1 MTASGANYRQR
12 AFNADAVNSRIDQTA
27 NRRTAVRFP
36 GGARG
41 VRYDDS
47 RAFTP
52 GSVFGSVA
60 TSRSNGQTYVN
71 PNAQGYFGDLY
82 RDYAQ
87 GMRAVPGQVSGV
99 YANRLFLGQPV
110 DTVRGDR
117 AAESVAGV
125 LGQRAEQQ
133 LTDPLGQGVD
143 PRLLERLSALLEG
156 PGVALDTNPGR
167 PQERTPLEVRELR
180 QATKDYVGGVI
191 ARQEQAFG
199 SDRSPSGSSGEDD
212 RISILK
218 MPGDIDRTRI
228 LDDYDGPAES
238 YRALVPDGEQEDHS
252 GRMQDT
258 GEGPAV
264 REGVNQDGRD
274 AWADSID
281 PELPDE
287 VAITEEAASSE
298 ESFASPLLQ
307 RRAFSPAGEANRQQ
321 LADSQPVKGSQIR
334 FDLSE
339 GVKNSRDLR
348 DKASGAEKASPWISV
363 PLVGVRARTILDNAD
378 ATAEELE
385 TVFKSVRPAEIDGTK
400 IPIHHLYKERDEA
413 TGHYSV
419 RLPNGSELTVIPSQA
434 DGALAPEGVLKA
446 VLRQQT
452 PLKNVLPDDLEH
464 DADGSYLWL
473 NSRGQVAS
481 DTDYE
486 NGDVKQVPVFYGVED
501 AEMHGLPHGN
511 RRVQIVSENR
521 VPGTVP
527 VRVGSPYS
535 VDNDK
540 IIGDFNSLVEPLG
553 VMTIPADRTYGRV
566 VNYPRNA
573 TPVDRRKLEYTLG
586 LERNPAVREGLI
598 RRMADLP
605 PVALV
610 KSLREDASTLADP
623 AVSAYANSKY
633 ALALTPSTSANLG
646 QPGGRPSS
654 VDGALLHAADRIQAA
669 VDAGEMHP
677 DEGAAHIQRIKEQLS
692 LGANTEAIT
701 AASSKALAR
710 AQEGAQQYNEQMRQ
724 NAAAFAEQQVSAQPW
739 RDPTERPEVA
749 PGVALNGE
757 RIGRGTLASQSPQRE
772 AIANA
777 NIAVD
782 SRLRGLGSWLA
793 SRAKPQAAEGSARPA
808 PVVGP
813 VGRTMSTEALNRF
826 GGNPVPAGEV
836 DNLPGWQWRN
846 TSAGPL
852 TFGGVLQGPAYPA
865 GDEFTR
871 RSSRRL
877 KEVRLP
883 GLDPQAQARWDAL
896 QPAFGMGG
904 RPARD
909 AMIDLLGGGVISA
922 PAGAGV
928 RDHGFGDPLRQ
939 PELTTAYEAQPRT
952 SGEGRPNPR
961 SRSGPLPQRG
971 ASEAEQ
977 TRVAL
982 RQVLPEGAEPLDLQR
997 VVEKSPG
1004 GAADGLVVGNSST
1017 YDPIELA
1024 RQGYRS
1030 ATSQGGRS
1038 NPQGQLSI
1046 PGLSAPMQARAKGFT
1061 ASSASQGLPS
1071 VEDSYGPQLRG
1082 VPLPAVFQTSMRRA
1096 LQDPGE
1102 GAPEAPET
1110 PAHLR
1115 SAITAAKDILGGY
1128 VSPQQGFTG
1137 L

>member
-12 AFNADAVNSRIDQTA
+12 AFSADAVNSRIDQTA

-71 PNAQGYFGDLY
+71 PSAQGYFGDLY

-87 GMRAVPGQVSGV
+87 DMRAVPGQVSGV
-99 YANRLFLGQPV
+99 YANRLFPGQPV
-110 DTVRGDR
+110 GTVRGDR
-117 AAESVAGV
+117 AAESIAGV

-133 LTDPLGQGVD
+133 LADLSGQGVD
-143 PRLLERLSALLEG
+143 PQLLGRLSELLKG

-191 ARQEQAFG
+191 ARQKQAFG
-199 SDRSPSGSSGEDD
+199 SDRWPSGSSGEDD
-212 RISILK
+212 QIPILK
-218 MPGDIDRTRI
+218 MPGDIDRTRV
-228 LDDYDGPAES
+228 LDDYDGPVES
-238 YRALVPDGEQEDHS
+238 YRALAPDGEQEDHS
-252 GRMQDT
+252 GRMRDT

-264 REGVNQDGRD
+264 REGANQDGRD
-274 AWADSID
+274 AWADSTD

-287 VAITEEAASSE
+287 VAITEGAANSE

-307 RRAFSPAGEANRQQ
+307 PRAFSPAGEANRQQ

-339 GVKNSRDLR
+339 GVKNSKDLR

-363 PLVGVRARTILDNAD
+363 PLVGVRARAILDNAD
-378 ATAEELE
+378 ATVEELE

-400 IPIHHLYKERDEA
+400 VPTHHLYKERDEA

-464 DADGSYLWL
+464 DVHGSYLWL
-473 NSRGQVAS
+473 NRRGQVAS
-481 DTDYE
+481 DADYE
-486 NGDVKQVPVFYGVED
+486 NGDYKHVRVFYGAED
-501 AEMHGLPHGN
+501 AEMHGLPHGDK
-511 RRVQIVSENR
+511 RVQIVSENR

-566 VNYPRNA
+566 VNYPRDA
-573 TPVDRRKLEYTLG
+573 TPVNRRKLEHTLG

-633 ALALTPSTSANLG
+633 ALARTPSTSANLG

-654 VDGALLHAADRIQAA
+654 VDGALLHAADRIQVAI
-669 VDAGEMHP
+669 DAGEMHP

-701 AASSKALAR
+701 AASGKALVR

-739 RDPTERPEVA
+739 LDPTERPEAA

-757 RIGRGTLASQSPQRE
+757 PVGRGALAGQSPQRE

-777 NIAVD
+777 NIAVV
-782 SRLRGLGSWLA
+782 SRLWGLGPGLA
-793 SRAKPQAAEGSARPA
+793 SRAKPQAAEDSARPV
-808 PVVGP
+808 PVVDP
-813 VGRTMSTEALNRF
+813 VGRTMSTEALRRF
-826 GGNPVPAGEV
+826 GGNPVPAGQA

-846 TSAGPL
+846 TSAGPVTGSVMPGSGL
-852 TFGGVLQGPAYPA
+852 RAVQ
-865 GDEFTR
+865 
-871 RSSRRL
+871 
-877 KEVRLP
+877 VP

-896 QPAFGMGG
+896 QPTFGMGG
-904 RPARD
+904 RPTKD
-909 AMIDLLGGGVISA
+909 AVIDLLGGGVISA
-922 PAGAGV
+922 PYGAGV

-939 PELTTAYEAQPRT
+939 PELTTAYETQPRT
-952 SGEGRPNPR
+952 GGEGRPSTR

-977 TRVAL
+977 ARIAL
-982 RQVLPEGAEPLDLQR
+982 RQVLPEGTEPLGLQR

-1004 GAADGLVVGNSST
+1004 GAADGLVVGTSST

-1024 RQGYRS
+1024 LQGYRS
-1030 ATSQGGRS
+1030 ATGQG
-1038 NPQGQLSI
+1038 NQTNQLSI
-1046 PGLSAPMQARAKGFT
+1046 PGLSTPMQARARGFT
-1061 ASSASQGLPS
+1061 EAPAPQGLPS
-1071 VEDSYGPQLRG
+1071 VEDFYGPQIRG
-1082 VPLPAVFQTSMRRA
+1082 VQLPAVFQTSMRRA

-1102 GAPEAPET
+1102 GAPAAPEM

-1115 SAITAAKDILGGY
+1115 DAITTAKDILGGY